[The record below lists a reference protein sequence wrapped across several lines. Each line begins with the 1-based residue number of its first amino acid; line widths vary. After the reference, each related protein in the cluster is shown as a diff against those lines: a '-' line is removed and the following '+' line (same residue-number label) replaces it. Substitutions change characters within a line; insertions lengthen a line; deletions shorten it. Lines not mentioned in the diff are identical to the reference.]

1 MCAGLLEYAG
11 HACPPLRHASLGR
24 WLHGLRRSFIEQR
37 LAADKVAALRA
48 VGMEFDGNKAR
59 NIREEHEAPDPGKD
73 AEEVFEEKLEEL
85 KEYKR
90 RHGATLHRMLADIP
104 VAVVG
109 PCAALS
115 GALPRLAVC
124 MLRFQ
129 PLIRE
134 GT

>member
-1 MCAGLLEYAG
+1 MYD
-11 HACPPLRHASLGR
+11 
-24 WLHGLRRSFIEQR
+24 LRRSLIEQR
-37 LAADKVAALRA
+37 LAVDKVAALRA
-48 VGMEFDGNKAR
+48 VGMEFDGRKAQA
-59 NIREEHEAPDPGKD
+59 IREEHEAPDPGKD

-90 RHGATLHRMLADIP
+90 RHGATLHRVLADIP

-129 PLIRE
+129 PLIHE
-134 GT
+134 GA

>member
-1 MCAGLLEYAG
+1 MNY
-11 HACPPLRHASLGR
+11 
-24 WLHGLRRSFIEQR
+24 LRRWFGEQR

-48 VGMEFDGNKAR
+48 VGMEFDGGKAQAM
-59 NIREEHEAPDPGKD
+59 REQLEEAELRESFD
-73 AEEVFEEKLEEL
+73 EKLEEL

-90 RHGATLHRMLADIP
+90 RHGATLHRVLADIP

-115 GALPRLAVC
+115 EALPRLAMC
-124 MLRFQ
+124 MLCFQ

-134 GT
+134 GMLSTQATHALHQGMRRWADG